1 MAKILNQVQSLIHRL
16 KQAPVAQET
25 RRAYTQLVKEENE
38 KFIPPIRPRFQSQ
51 FGGLWTDLTTAKDI
65 VKGKLSLNLLTSEEA
80 TLLDHWIDWGYVII
94 PNAVPEV
101 EIDALTK
108 QIDLTLSGE
117 TPKKASYWD
126 NGVKCVGDA
135 NFEIM
140 QKPEAKLLDLHSTS
154 DAATKVIF
162 SSKIQ
167 RFLHLIFERPA
178 LAFQSLTFLYGSQ
191 QPVHQDTAFVLVDSP
206 LEFAAAWVALED
218 IEEGSGELIYYPGSH
233 HLEETLFEGKY
244 KWAPPQTPEL
254 KNYSESLHQ
263 KARDANLTLQ
273 YFRPKKGDVLL
284 WSSDLIH
291 GGSQTKNPTLTR
303 KSIVTHYCPFDR
315 HPMYFYGDGRFEKIP
330 VSGGDFISGQH

>member
-1 MAKILNQVQSLIHRL
+1 MTRIFNKVQSVIHRL
-16 KQAPVAQET
+16 KQTPIANIATDKE
-25 RRAYTQLVKEENE
+25 QL
-38 KFIPPIRPRFQSQ
+38 IPPIRPRFHSQ

-65 VKGKLSLNLLTSEEA
+65 VQGKLNLNWLTMEEA
-80 TLLDHWIDWGYVII
+80 KLLEHWIDWGYVII

-108 QIDLTLSGE
+108 ELELTLSGE

-126 NGVKCVGDA
+126 NGIKCFGDA
-135 NFEIM
+135 DFEVM
-140 QKPEAKLLDLHSTS
+140 QKPEAKLLDLHTTS
-154 DAATKVIF
+154 DAAINVIF
-162 SSKIQ
+162 SHKIQ

-206 LEFAAAWVALED
+206 LEFVAAWVAVED
-218 IEEGSGELIYYPGSH
+218 IKEGSGELIYYPGSH

-254 KNYSESLHQ
+254 KNYSERLHH
-263 KARDANLTLQ
+263 KAKDANLKLQ
-273 YFRPKKGDVLL
+273 SFRPKKGDVLL

-291 GGSQTKNPTLTR
+291 GGGPINNPTLTR

-315 HPMYFYGDGRFEKIP
+315 QPMYFYGDGEFEKIP
-330 VSGGDFISGQH
+330 VSGGDFISGQY